1 ELRNR
6 YNLANEIW
14 ERKDIDAREQFA
26 QTMTVVDQKK
36 FNTIT
41 HRRCNYL
48 RTCWQTLNKHGLRPI
63 ETELPVG
70 IVVNS
75 RKRIGTGIDL
85 VCLDKN
91 NWYCRI
97 ELKTTKNTL
106 HELRITT
113 GANMSNPP
121 FTDKNDCLLNQYF
134 AQTAGNEVF
143 YESSYPRHY

>member
-1 ELRNR
+1 
-6 YNLANEIW
+6 
-14 ERKDIDAREQFA
+14 
-26 QTMTVVDQKK
+26 
-36 FNTIT
+36 
-41 HRRCNYL
+41 
-48 RTCWQTLNKHGLRPI
+48 

-143 YESSYPRHY
+143 YESSYPRHYGMGLLGIITPNEGYIFKLTEFIPIYRLPEVKEELRKQLIKKASSGSS